1 MEGEGSFSVQK
12 GKFLLVFSISQSSK
26 DLALMGAI
34 KDFICNLAG
43 KYKSRRNYNSVVSLS
58 VSSGV
63 NNSKPAVQIGVTNID
78 FIRNVLVPFFDSLV

>member
-12 GKFLLVFSISQSSK
+12 GKFLLVFSLSQSFR
-26 DLALMGAI
+26 DLPLMEAI
-34 KDFICNLAG
+34 KNFIDNLAG
-43 KYKSRRNYNSVVSLS
+43 KYKSRRNNISVVSLS

-78 FIRNVLVPFFDSLV
+78 FIINVLIPFFDSLV